1 MHLTHF
7 NLFRGNVLQAHF
19 SWFLVS
25 IIIFIY
31 LAWCILSLSLF
42 FKQKTHWSHVCASE
56 YATGSVLCH
65 LSIFLVNVLLH
76 HAEILGIYSLHG
88 EADVDSKPGK
98 IKMKN
103 Y

>member
-1 MHLTHF
+1 MFYRLILVGF
-7 NLFRGNVLQAHF
+7 LCLLSYLFIWHGAF
-19 SWFLVS
+19 
-25 IIIFIY
+25 
-31 LAWCILSLSLF
+31 SLSLF

>member
-1 MHLTHF
+1 MFYRLILVGF
-7 NLFRGNVLQAHF
+7 LCLLSYLFIWHGAF
-19 SWFLVS
+19 SL
-25 IIIFIY
+25 Y
-31 LAWCILSLSLF
+31 LSLSLF

-56 YATGSVLCH
+56 YAMGSVLCH